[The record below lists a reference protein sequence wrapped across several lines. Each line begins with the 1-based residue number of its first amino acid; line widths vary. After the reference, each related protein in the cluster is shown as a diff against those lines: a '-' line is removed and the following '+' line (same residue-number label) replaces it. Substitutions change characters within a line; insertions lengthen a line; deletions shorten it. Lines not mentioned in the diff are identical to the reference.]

1 MDKNFKAVN
10 APILDFEPGSKHREE
25 LIKEIERQSNRQK
38 EVPVIIHG
46 KEYYTLQTSMLS
58 SNGPGKLPKNF
69 KDKIVTYP
77 RYFFTINNLKRFLK
91 NLKVKVIT
99 IDDGTVIFG
108 RDEMFYKTFII
119 IK

>member
-46 KEYYTLQTSMLS
+46 KEYYTGNTQTCTKPHDHQHILGTYHEAGEKEIQMAIDS
-58 SNGPGKLPKNF
+58 SLEAWKSWSNTSLEYRASIFKKLL
-69 KDKIVTYP
+69 T
-77 RYFFTINNLKRFLK
+77 
-91 NLKVKVIT
+91 
-99 IDDGTVIFG
+99 
-108 RDEMFYKTFII
+108 
-119 IK
+119 